1 MQDSTSLPSAAD
13 LARQRRNHDR
23 LLAALTGGEHA
34 GGRGDESRCLSLS
47 LERFVVDRQEGATVP
62 FGGER
67 GVGSLVAATGR
78 LLGDGHASGA
88 KTLTSAS
95 GEVPVG
101 ETFVDVAV
109 GVGPTGQLVTTV
121 GPAHDVRMLGQALSV
136 LERRVH
142 LASREVGRDIDL
154 IAQGY
159 NPTVEAP
166 SDLPLVPL
174 ARHTLT
180 EAHLSRHG
188 DKVRDAMRATA
199 DTVVSIDY
207 GGQREAAESYRVATA
222 LSPILAFLTDNALR
236 FRRENP
242 HEGGRMLRRSLW
254 SQAAPALPSP
264 LPDAFGPSF
273 GYRAYVAWLER
284 QAPAWYVG
292 SDGHD
297 LPCGEQPLSAVMM
310 RDEFSEAQVAQLLG
324 AMCPE
329 VGLDGRL
336 VLRCADSLP
345 ARLALGYAAF
355 AKGLFCSDKG
365 FELASVLVSAA
376 TPEAVELA
384 ARDLAH
390 DGWNANVYGRDVSDL
405 VSQLVRIA
413 REGLDEG
420 ERGCLDSIAQVWEVG
435 AVPRDLLLDT
445 WDMKH
450 AASEEDHGSD
460 DAGDAEPQ
468 EDSDEGESRSEGN
481 VN

>member
-23 LLAALTGGEHA
+23 LLATLTGGEHA
-34 GGRGDESRCLSLS
+34 GGRGDESRCLLLS
-47 LERFVVDRQEGATVP
+47 LGRFVVDRQEGTTVP

-67 GVGSLVAATGR
+67 GVGALVAATGR
-78 LLGDGHASGA
+78 LLGDEGADGA
-88 KTLTSAS
+88 KGLTSTS
-95 GEVPVG
+95 GEVPIG
-101 ETFVDVAV
+101 ETFVNAAV
-109 GVGPTGQLVTTV
+109 GVGPAGQLVTTV
-121 GPAHDVRMLGQALSV
+121 GPAHDVGTLGEALAV

-154 IAQGY
+154 VAQGY

-188 DKVRDAMRATA
+188 EKVRDAMRATA
-199 DTVVSIDY
+199 ETVICVDY

-222 LSPILAFLTDNALR
+222 LSPVLSFLTDNVLH
-236 FRRENP
+236 FRGEDP
-242 HEGGRMLRRSLW
+242 HDCGRMLRRSLW
-254 SQAAPALPSP
+254 SQAAPALTSP
-264 LPDAFGPSF
+264 LPEAFGPSF
-273 GYRAYVAWLER
+273 GYRAYVAWLES
-284 QAPAWYVG
+284 QAPAWYMG
-292 SDGHD
+292 PDGHD
-297 LPCGEQPLSAVMM
+297 LPSGEQPLSAVMM
-310 RDEFSEAQVAQLLG
+310 RHELSQEQVDQLLK
-324 AMCPE
+324 ALCPE

-345 ARLALGYAAF
+345 ARLALGYAAL
-355 AKGLFCSDKG
+355 AKGLFCDDKA

-376 TPEAVELA
+376 TPEAVESARSAL
-384 ARDLAH
+384 ARD
-390 DGWNANVYGRDVSDL
+390 GWDAEVYGRDATDL

-413 REGLDEG
+413 RDGLG
-420 ERGCLDSIAQVWEVG
+420 GSERDCLDSIAQIWEVG

-445 WDMKH
+445 WDITH
-450 AASEEDHGSD
+450 AQPEETVEEDG
-460 DAGDAEPQ
+460 AEAQ
-468 EDSDEGESRSEGN
+468 TSGGEPRTRSEGN

>member
-1 MQDSTSLPSAAD
+1 MQDPTSLPSAAD

-34 GGRGDESRCLSLS
+34 GGRGNESRCLRLS
-47 LERFVVDRQEGATVP
+47 LERFVVDRQEGTTVP
-62 FGGER
+62 FAGQR
-67 GVGSLVAATGR
+67 GVGALVAATGR
-78 LLGDGHASGA
+78 LLGDEGA
-88 KTLTSAS
+88 DGAESRTSAT

-101 ETFVDVAV
+101 AETIGVEV
-109 GVGPTGQLVTTV
+109 GVGPAGQLVSTV
-121 GPAHDVRMLGQALSV
+121 GPAHDVRALGEALAT
-136 LERRVH
+136 LERQVH
-142 LASREVGRDIDL
+142 LASREVGRDVDL

-199 DTVVSIDY
+199 GTVVGIDY

-236 FRRENP
+236 FRGEDP
-242 HEGGRMLRRSLW
+242 HDCGRMLRQSLW
-254 SQAAPALPSP
+254 SQAAPALSSP

-284 QAPAWYVG
+284 QEPAWYVG
-292 SDGHD
+292 PDGHD

-310 RDEFSEAQVAQLLG
+310 RDELSDAQVAQLLR
-324 AMCPE
+324 ALCPE

-355 AKGLFCSDKG
+355 AKGLFCDDKA

-376 TPEAVELA
+376 TPEAVESA
-384 ARDLAH
+384 ARDLAR
-390 DGWNANVYGRDVSDL
+390 DGWGAKVYGRDAADL

-413 REGLDEG
+413 REGLAEG
-420 ERGCLDSIAQVWEVG
+420 ERDCLDSITQVWEVG

-445 WDMKH
+445 WDRKQ
-450 AASEEDHGSD
+450 APSE
-460 DAGDAEPQ
+460 DAGGDGDDT
-468 EDSDEGESRSEGN
+468 EDQTDDEAKARSEGN